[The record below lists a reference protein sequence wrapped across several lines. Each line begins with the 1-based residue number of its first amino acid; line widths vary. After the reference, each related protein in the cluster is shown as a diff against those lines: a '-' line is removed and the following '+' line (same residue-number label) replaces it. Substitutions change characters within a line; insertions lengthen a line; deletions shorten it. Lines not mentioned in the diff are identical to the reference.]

1 MPVWERAA
9 NATELIGAKVCL
21 RESTGQQPH
30 PCRSGQLCHPPACRG
45 PLFGIS
51 IPWLNISR
59 EPYEQLQM
67 EVGNAGEAGR
77 ACSNCLC

>member
-1 MPVWERAA
+1 MSFAA
-9 NATELIGAKVCL
+9 EWLVSAGITI
-21 RESTGQQPH
+21 
-30 PCRSGQLCHPPACRG
+30 SGEQLFGRIHSPLPALPLVLCRG

-67 EVGNAGEAGR
+67 EVGAAAERGPPGWPAM
-77 ACSNCLC
+77 A